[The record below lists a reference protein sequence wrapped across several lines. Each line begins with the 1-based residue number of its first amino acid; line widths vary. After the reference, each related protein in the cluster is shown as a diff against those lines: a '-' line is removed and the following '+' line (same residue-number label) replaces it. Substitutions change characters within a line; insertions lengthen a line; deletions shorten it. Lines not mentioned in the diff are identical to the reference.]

1 MSNQIKSQDSALG
14 RHNVIIDCDPGHDD
28 VFAIGLAAS
37 FCNILGITSVVGNSI
52 IENTTTN
59 ALIAADLF
67 GLYNVPI
74 IMGAKTPLSGSIR
87 SEERR
92 VG

>member
-1 MSNQIKSQDSALG
+1 MSNQLSGNGAVSG

-37 FCNILGITSVVGNSI
+37 FCNVLGITSVVGNSI

-59 ALIAADLF
+59 ACQI
-67 GLYNVPI
+67 
-74 IMGAKTPLSGSIR
+74 
-87 SEERR
+87 
-92 VG
+92 